1 MTNRATK
8 FASTSSAAITPPPRP
23 HVDDIAVDAL
33 AAQQKAR
40 LAEKRDQGFNGWD
53 DPRRCSVEKLA
64 MLMAQSMC
72 KGKVVDVANFAAMLH
87 SRGAAPELIG
97 EHAMRSLLR
106 GAREHRASV
115 ASQLRAIIAD
125 DSYAFAFQT
134 MAQYRTALLK
144 TFDSVATTE
153 EPTPQ
158 ACAHCGGS
166 GRQEDVFEQ
175 ASAARC
181 HINLEGLAAKLLAP
195 RAIVRDEEGY
205 LVHPDLPAA
214 DEGTR
219 YDLLLEAFG
228 LETAFVSMETD
239 CKDEALLDRYF
250 GDGDS
255 DCSGWTPTPPAGDG
269 WTLLEI
275 YPTEDGPY
283 AMFAR
288 RKPAQRPLTRRQRR
302 DAARQADPLRDAV
315 DAMVRMLE
323 DGEWAEHV
331 ATTTGKGDA
340 LAHRLE
346 TAITDLHNQMCDTA
360 EQAATGAQKLTD
372 ERVFEIAEQYG
383 WTRKGDAGQWIV
395 CHTNAAANLPALIRA
410 ILAQSAPSA
419 LSAAARDVLAER
431 QRQIEVEGWT
441 PEHDDQHDMGQLGSA
456 AGCYAMFT
464 LAYPEGDPSPHW
476 PWDKSWWK
484 PSRDRRRNLE
494 KAGALVIAE
503 IERLDRA
510 ALAASKEGA

>member
-1 MTNRATK
+1 MTKRATQ
-8 FASTSSAAITPPPRP
+8 FASTSRAAITPPPRP

-53 DPRRCSVEKLA
+53 DPRRCSVEKLS

-87 SRGAAPELIG
+87 SRAAAPELVG

-125 DSYAFAFQT
+125 DSYAFTFQT

-144 TFDSVATTE
+144 TFDAVATTE

-195 RAIVRDEEGY
+195 RVIVRDEEGY

-219 YDLLLEAFG
+219 YDLLLGAFG

-250 GDGDS
+250 EDGDS
-255 DCSGWTPTPPAGDG
+255 DCSGWTPTPPAGEG
-269 WTLLEI
+269 WALLEI

-302 DAARQADPLRDAV
+302 DAERQARQERESIVYQLGEELVRAQAPDADPRAV
-315 DAMVRMLE
+315 DTLIEALDCTLREHGYTVAPAE
-323 DGEWAEHV
+323 AEQPTGEACGADGELRRLLV
-331 ATTTGKGDA
+331 AAREVIVQCATVADP
-340 LAHRLE
+340 
-346 TAITDLHNQMCDTA
+346 DTA
-360 EQAATGAQKLTD
+360 NAFIAQID
-372 ERVFEIAEQYG
+372 
-383 WTRKGDAGQWIV
+383 
-395 CHTNAAANLPALIRA
+395 
-410 ILAQSAPSA
+410 
-419 LSAAARDVLAER
+419 
-431 QRQIEVEGWT
+431 
-441 PEHDDQHDMGQLGSA
+441 
-456 AGCYAMFT
+456 
-464 LAYPEGDPSPHW
+464 
-476 PWDKSWWK
+476 
-484 PSRDRRRNLE
+484 
-494 KAGALVIAE
+494 
-503 IERLDRA
+503 A
-510 ALAASKEGA
+510 ALAASKEA